1 MNNDDDDNIPNKIT
15 YEANLANIGSAAIAF
30 RLCEVAIAEHHPIDD
45 QRLANKAEAA
55 KLWARLNFEHAVEYR
70 KALDPE
76 FCDHFARE
84 AQKTLVEIERILNE
98 DDDEDD
104 D

>member
-1 MNNDDDDNIPNKIT
+1 MNDDDNDDVANKIT

-45 QRLANKAEAA
+45 RGLANKAEGA

-70 KALDPE
+70 KALDRE
-76 FCDHFARE
+76 FCEHYARE
-84 AQKTLVEIERILNE
+84 AQKALVKIERILNE